1 MQKSNNAV
9 INIEQVITTDDY
21 MSEEHLNRRKSL
33 VPQENDEPDFYSL
46 YEAREILGDGLS
58 SVVRR
63 CIHKDSQREL
73 AVKIIDKFSDKGAD
87 VKGIDIATQVKNEV
101 KTLSKLKGHPHIINL
116 EDFYES
122 SAFLFLIFELA
133 KGGELFN
140 YLTKEVTIPEKIC
153 RRMVWQLLQAVQHMH
168 GNDIVH
174 RDLKPENI
182 LLDED
187 HGIVLSDFGFATHCS
202 DSDHLFDTMGTPAYF
217 APEVLKC
224 IIYEEFEGY
233 GKAVDLWACGV
244 ILYTLLVGQGPF
256 WHRRETIMFRNILN
270 ANYKFHSPEF
280 DDISDGPKD
289 LIKKLLVLDPVA
301 RYTAEQALAHPWF
314 GGMKESGIEKRKRI
328 KFKTLSYTIIC
339 IKRLYYTFHERH
351 QAQTYKSVIKEPY
364 NSKGVRKLIDG
375 CAFNMYG
382 HWIKRTNDQE
392 QNRAQ
397 LFETTPKRQLISKDI
412 QSGSRTVPLM
422 YSYELTRSFRPKRP
436 TFMARRESRNSESMS
451 ESSDD
456 IKVPVWQ
463 QKVLSA
469 NSLFNMQN

>member
-1 MQKSNNAV
+1 M
-9 INIEQVITTDDY
+9 
-21 MSEEHLNRRKSL
+21 
-33 VPQENDEPDFYSL
+33 
-46 YEAREILGDGLS
+46 
-58 SVVRR
+58 
-63 CIHKDSQREL
+63 
-73 AVKIIDKFSDKGAD
+73 
-87 VKGIDIATQVKNEV
+87 
-101 KTLSKLKGHPHIINL
+101 
-116 EDFYES
+116 
-122 SAFLFLIFELA
+122 
-133 KGGELFN
+133 
-140 YLTKEVTIPEKIC
+140 
-153 RRMVWQLLQAVQHMH
+153 
-168 GNDIVH
+168 
-174 RDLKPENI
+174 
-182 LLDED
+182 
-187 HGIVLSDFGFATHCS
+187 
-202 DSDHLFDTMGTPAYF
+202 
-217 APEVLKC
+217 
-224 IIYEEFEGY
+224 
-233 GKAVDLWACGV
+233 
-244 ILYTLLVGQGPF
+244 
-256 WHRRETIMFRNILN
+256 
-270 ANYKFHSPEF
+270 
-280 DDISDGPKD
+280 
-289 LIKKLLVLDPVA
+289 
-301 RYTAEQALAHPWF
+301 
-314 GGMKESGIEKRKRI
+314 
-328 KFKTLSYTIIC
+328 SYTIIC